1 MKVIVAVALDVLREA
16 RSRRWVLALAIAISL
31 TLISLALSLRMDV
44 LDGALAST
52 RLFGALLGTDIRSVD
67 VALRPVFRGAA
78 YVIYYGGLSFGIL
91 GCADFA
97 PSLLSPGRIEQLLA
111 LPIRRW
117 ELLVG
122 TFLGVTVLAVAGALY
137 GAGGLVLLLGAKTGV
152 WTIRPVL
159 AALLTGVGFSA
170 LYAAMLST
178 ALLVRSAALSAA
190 VGGMLFVAGIVAGYR
205 VKLAPLFHAGLGRST
220 FQVLTAMVPPIST
233 LADTS
238 ASLAAS
244 APVETI
250 PLFKVLTGFILF
262 GLGVLALGAWHFEQK
277 DF

>member
-1 MKVIVAVALDVLREA
+1 
-16 RSRRWVLALAIAISL
+16 LAI
-31 TLISLALSLRMDV
+31 
-44 LDGALAST
+44 
-52 RLFGALLGTDIRSVD
+52 
-67 VALRPVFRGAA
+67 
-78 YVIYYGGLSFGIL
+78 
-91 GCADFA
+91 
-97 PSLLSPGRIEQLLA
+97 
-111 LPIRRW
+111 
-117 ELLVG
+117 
-122 TFLGVTVLAVAGALY
+122 AGALY

-190 VGGMLFVAGIVAGYR
+190 VGGVLFVAGIVAGYR
-205 VKLAPLFHAGLGRST
+205 LQLAQLFHAGLGRSA
-220 FQVLTAMVPPIST
+220 FEVLTAIVPPISA
-233 LADTS
+233 LADSS

-244 APVETI
+244 VQVETI
-250 PLFKVLTGFILF
+250 PLCKVLAGFILF